1 MKSTLTSLF
10 HRSMMA
16 LMVLAVFAG
25 LLQVQPVL
33 AASPAVKIVSVKSDT
48 SVTIQATGLPA
59 GVSFKVRMDVS
70 GTAAVNGILVGE
82 TKSDSSGK
90 FDGTYTIPAELK
102 GKDTITIRIDGS
114 GGWFAYNWFSNK
126 TQGSSGGSSTPTP
139 TPAPTTSKN
148 YYIEVVA
155 VKESQEITVK
165 ATGFP
170 ANTDFKVRI
179 GPYYTFSKNNET
191 MMTVNS
197 GKSGNFRFNVN
208 LPDMLKHDDL
218 ATIRLDGPNKH
229 HSYNAFKNHSTGV
242 VDNDPEQT
250 LPTNVCQIVS
260 TSPTAS
266 MSVRTDFDAVWAVK
280 NTSNKNWSV
289 DSVDYQYWKGEQ
301 IYKHSNIYDFTKT
314 VKPGETINIV
324 VDMVAPNK
332 AGTFTTHWAIA
343 SGGSL
348 LCDLPLTITV
358 K

>member
-1 MKSTLTSLF
+1 MIAIMTL
-10 HRSMMA
+10 A
-16 LMVLAVFAG
+16 IFAG

-33 AASPAVKIVSVKSDT
+33 AASPFVKITSVKPDT
-48 SVTIQATGLPA
+48 SVTIQATGLPT

-90 FDGTYTIPAELK
+90 FDGTYNIPAELK
-102 GKDTITIRIDGS
+102 GKDTITIRIDGT
-114 GGWFAYNWFSNK
+114 GGWYAYNWFSNK
-126 TQGSSGGSSTPTP
+126 TQSSSGGSSTPTP
-139 TPAPTTSKN
+139 TPTTTPKS

-155 VKESQEITVK
+155 VKESKVITVK

-170 ANTDFKVRI
+170 ANTDYKVRI
-179 GPYYTFSKNNET
+179 GPYYGFSKNNET
-191 MMTVNS
+191 MLTVNS
-197 GKSGNFRFNVN
+197 SSDGNFRFNVN

-218 ATIRLDGPNKH
+218 VTIRLDGPNKQH
-229 HSYNAFKNHSTGV
+229 AYNAFKNHSTGV
-242 VDNDPEQT
+242 VDNDPTQT

-260 TSPTAS
+260 TTPTAS
-266 MSVRTDFDAVWAVK
+266 MSVRNDFDAIWTVK
-280 NTSNKNWSV
+280 NISNQNWSV

-301 IYKHSNIYDFTKT
+301 IYKHESAYDFTKT

-332 AGTFTTHWAIA
+332 AGTYTTHWAIA
-343 SGGSL
+343 SGGGL